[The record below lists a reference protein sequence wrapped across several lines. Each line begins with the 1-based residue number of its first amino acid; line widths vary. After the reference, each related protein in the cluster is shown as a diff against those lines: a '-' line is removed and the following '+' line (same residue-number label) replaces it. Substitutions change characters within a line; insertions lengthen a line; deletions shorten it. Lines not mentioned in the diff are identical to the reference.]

1 MLYTVICLIAI
12 ILAVAGIVLEIIEEE
27 DREWKEL

>member
-27 DREWKEL
+27 EDV

>member
-12 ILAVAGIVLEIIEEE
+12 ILAVAGIVLEIMEEEE
-27 DREWKEL
+27 DV

>member
-1 MLYTVICLIAI
+1 MWYTVICCIVI
-12 ILAVAGIVLEIIEEE
+12 ILAVAGIVLEIMEEE